1 MEKLEEFMKQMRS
14 KDWNPVFDRLHLGVV
29 RILMGATVVSGGYV
43 VYAMYKWKEEIDFRN
58 EVENFK
64 IEEDARRSHV
74 EEGTREDLKDNAS
87 EQKDSAKRYKFS

>member
-1 MEKLEEFMKQMRS
+1 
-14 KDWNPVFDRLHLGVV
+14 
-29 RILMGATVVSGGYV
+29 
-43 VYAMYKWKEEIDFRN
+43 MYKWKEEIDFRN

-87 EQKDSAKRYKFS
+87 EQKDSAKRYKFSWPVLLVGAFLMSTHFPFLS

>member
-1 MEKLEEFMKQMRS
+1 
-14 KDWNPVFDRLHLGVV
+14 
-29 RILMGATVVSGGYV
+29 
-43 VYAMYKWKEEIDFRN
+43 MYKWKEEIDFRN

-74 EEGTREDLKDNAS
+74 EEGTREDFKDNAT